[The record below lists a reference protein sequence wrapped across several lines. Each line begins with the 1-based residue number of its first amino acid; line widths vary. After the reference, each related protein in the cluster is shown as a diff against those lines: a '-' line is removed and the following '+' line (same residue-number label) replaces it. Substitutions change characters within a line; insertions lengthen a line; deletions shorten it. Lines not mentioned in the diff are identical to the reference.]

1 LLAAHR
7 TIGGQ
12 NHQGMDGS
20 VVLTV
25 VLIESAGSS
34 PSTFSSRST
43 SLLATLALCRLE
55 LVAHILQLPTALR

>member
-1 LLAAHR
+1 MTYHLSAAHR

-25 VLIESAGSS
+25 VLIESAGSAQ
-34 PSTFSSRST
+34 PS
-43 SLLATLALCRLE
+43 AH
-55 LVAHILQLPTALR
+55 VAPHFWQP